1 MTFASL
7 IALAAEEA
15 EHHGGNVQAETFW
28 IGAVAFVLFA
38 APSLVT
44 LSYRNVANRH
54 AHKAEAWARKNPTP
68 TPEAH
73 GH

>member
-15 EHHGGNVQAETFW
+15 EHHGNVQAETFW
-28 IGAVAFVLFA
+28 IGAVAFVLFVA
-38 APSLVT
+38 LSLVT
-44 LSYRNVANRH
+44 LSYRNVSNRH
-54 AHKAEAWARKNPTP
+54 AHKAEAYARKNPAP